1 MANISYEE
9 ILSIQRK
16 ANIVDIIRDY
26 VPLTQRG
33 KNYFG
38 ICPFHDDHNPSMSVS
53 PEKGVY
59 KCFVCGNAGNVFNF
73 VMEFEKVSFYE
84 SVKIVADKIGVS
96 IDISTSKKENTKKS
110 PLYDIYNIAYKFYQN
125 NLNTVYGKD
134 AKKYLLN
141 RKIDEDV
148 IKNFNIGLSLS
159 DSELCNALKAKG
171 FKDDDI
177 VSSGVAVQNGNN
189 IYDIYKNRIMFPLY
203 DLEGNVVG
211 FSGRIYNQKSESKYI
226 NTKETEIFK
235 KGELLYN
242 YHIAKKEARKEKNII
257 VVEGFMDVIRL
268 STIGIVNVVATMGTA
283 VTKYQLNLIQK
294 LAPNIT
300 LMFDGDKAG
309 EKATNA
315 FIELANGNDSNIK
328 VVRLEDNL
336 DPDEYI
342 LTKVKDKMIYNLSHA
357 QSVYD
362 YKLSSYKENI
372 DFNDSKEVSNY
383 INVMI
388 KEFEK
393 IDDDI
398 VREIEIKKLSE
409 STNVSYDLIKS
420 KLKDLEK
427 KVIITHK
434 PRNIKINKYEKASK
448 YILYRMINDNNMILY
463 YFNNLSYLPNDI
475 ERKLASEIVL
485 FYKKFNSFNLSDFII
500 YLEDKKELI
509 NLVVDISDLK
519 YTEDELNDNIDNYF
533 DVIKESLYNNQIVKL
548 TSELKNES
556 NSVKRMEI
564 AQKIV
569 DLKIKESNKD
579 EWDKNIWRKKRRTI
593 KERERK
599 RILNI
604 WRTSSSP
611 KRFRYGLWIFRW
623 FI

>member
-26 VPLTQRG
+26 VPLIQRG

-73 VMEFEKVSFYE
+73 VMEYEKVSFYE
-84 SVKIVADKIGVS
+84 AVKIVADKIGVS

-125 NLNTVYGKD
+125 NLNTVYGKE

-177 VSSGVAVQNGNN
+177 VSSGVASQNGNN

-268 STIGIVNVVATMGTA
+268 STIEIVNVVATMGTA

-342 LTKVKDKMIYNLSHA
+342 LTKGKDKMIYNLSHA

-420 KLKDLEK
+420 KLKEK
-427 KVIITHK
+427 EKNLIITHK
-434 PRNIKINKYEKASK
+434 PKNIKINKYEKASK

-463 YFNNLSYLPNDI
+463 YFNNLSYLPNDT

-519 YTEDELNDNIDNYF
+519 YTLDELNDNIDNYF
-533 DVIKESLYNNQIVKL
+533 DVIKESLYNNQIKKL

-556 NSVKRMEI
+556 NSVKKIEI
-564 AQKIV
+564 AQRIV
-569 DLKIKESNKD
+569 DLKMKESNKD
-579 EWDKNIWRKKRRTI
+579 E
-593 KERERK
+593 
-599 RILNI
+599 
-604 WRTSSSP
+604 
-611 KRFRYGLWIFRW
+611 
-623 FI
+623 

>member
-73 VMEFEKVSFYE
+73 VMEYEKVSFYE
-84 SVKIVADKIGVS
+84 AVKIVADKIGVS

-110 PLYDIYNIAYKFYQN
+110 PLYDIYNISYKFYQN

-342 LTKVKDKMIYNLSHA
+342 LTKGKDKMIYNLSHA

-420 KLKDLEK
+420 KLKDSEK

-519 YTEDELNDNIDNYF
+519 YTLDELNDNIDNYF

-579 EWDKNIWRKKRRTI
+579 E
-593 KERERK
+593 
-599 RILNI
+599 
-604 WRTSSSP
+604 
-611 KRFRYGLWIFRW
+611 
-623 FI
+623 

>member
-73 VMEFEKVSFYE
+73 VMEYEKVSFYE
-84 SVKIVADKIGVS
+84 AVKIVADKIGVS

-300 LMFDGDKAG
+300 LMFDGDNAG

-342 LTKVKDKMIYNLSHA
+342 LTKGKDKMIYNLSHA

-420 KLKDLEK
+420 KLKDSEK

-434 PRNIKINKYEKASK
+434 PKNIKINKYEKASK

-463 YFNNLSYLPNDI
+463 YFNNLSYLPNDT

-579 EWDKNIWRKKRRTI
+579 E
-593 KERERK
+593 
-599 RILNI
+599 
-604 WRTSSSP
+604 
-611 KRFRYGLWIFRW
+611 
-623 FI
+623 

>member
-73 VMEFEKVSFYE
+73 VMEYEKVSFYE
-84 SVKIVADKIGVS
+84 AVKIVADKIGVS

-211 FSGRIYNQKSESKYI
+211 FSGRIYNKKSESKYI

-342 LTKVKDKMIYNLSHA
+342 LIKGKDKMIYNLSHA

-420 KLKDLEK
+420 KLKDSEK

-434 PRNIKINKYEKASK
+434 PKNIKINKYEKASK

-463 YFNNLSYLPNDI
+463 YFNNLSYLPNDT

-579 EWDKNIWRKKRRTI
+579 E
-593 KERERK
+593 
-599 RILNI
+599 
-604 WRTSSSP
+604 
-611 KRFRYGLWIFRW
+611 
-623 FI
+623 

>member
-73 VMEFEKVSFYE
+73 VMEYEKVSFYE
-84 SVKIVADKIGVS
+84 AVKIVADKIGVS

-110 PLYDIYNIAYKFYQN
+110 PLYDIYNISYKFYQN

-211 FSGRIYNQKSESKYI
+211 FSGRIYNKKSESKYI

-342 LTKVKDKMIYNLSHA
+342 LTKGKDKMIYNLSHA

-420 KLKDLEK
+420 KLKDSEK

-434 PRNIKINKYEKASK
+434 PKNIKINKYEKASK

-463 YFNNLSYLPNDI
+463 YFNNLSYLPNDT

-579 EWDKNIWRKKRRTI
+579 E
-593 KERERK
+593 
-599 RILNI
+599 
-604 WRTSSSP
+604 
-611 KRFRYGLWIFRW
+611 
-623 FI
+623 

>member
-26 VPLTQRG
+26 VPVTQRG

-73 VMEFEKVSFYE
+73 VMEYEKVSFYE
-84 SVKIVADKIGVS
+84 AVKIVADKIGVS

-110 PLYDIYNIAYKFYQN
+110 PLYDIYNISYKFYQN

-342 LTKVKDKMIYNLSHA
+342 LTKGKDKMIYNLSHA

-420 KLKDLEK
+420 KLKDSEK

-434 PRNIKINKYEKASK
+434 PKNIKINKYEKASK

-463 YFNNLSYLPNDI
+463 YFNNLSYLPNDT

-579 EWDKNIWRKKRRTI
+579 E
-593 KERERK
+593 
-599 RILNI
+599 
-604 WRTSSSP
+604 
-611 KRFRYGLWIFRW
+611 
-623 FI
+623 

>member
-73 VMEFEKVSFYE
+73 VMEYEKVSFYE
-84 SVKIVADKIGVS
+84 AVKIVADKIGVS

-177 VSSGVAVQNGNN
+177 VSSGVASQNGNN

-283 VTKYQLNLIQK
+283 VTKHQLNLIQK

-342 LTKVKDKMIYNLSHA
+342 LTKGKDKMIYNLSHA

-420 KLKDLEK
+420 KLKEKEK

-434 PRNIKINKYEKASK
+434 PKNIKINKYEKASK

-463 YFNNLSYLPNDI
+463 YFNNLSYLPNDT

-509 NLVVDISDLK
+509 NLVIDISDLK

-548 TSELKNES
+548 TGELKNES
-556 NSVKRMEI
+556 NSVKKMEI

-569 DLKIKESNKD
+569 DLKMKESNKD
-579 EWDKNIWRKKRRTI
+579 E
-593 KERERK
+593 
-599 RILNI
+599 
-604 WRTSSSP
+604 
-611 KRFRYGLWIFRW
+611 
-623 FI
+623 

>member
-73 VMEFEKVSFYE
+73 VMEYEKVSFYE
-84 SVKIVADKIGVS
+84 AVKIVADKIGVS

-110 PLYDIYNIAYKFYQN
+110 PLYDIYNISYKFYQN

-342 LTKVKDKMIYNLSHA
+342 LTKGKDKMIYNLSHA

-420 KLKDLEK
+420 KLKDSEK

-463 YFNNLSYLPNDI
+463 YFNNLSYLPNDT

-579 EWDKNIWRKKRRTI
+579 E
-593 KERERK
+593 
-599 RILNI
+599 
-604 WRTSSSP
+604 
-611 KRFRYGLWIFRW
+611 
-623 FI
+623 

>member
-26 VPLTQRG
+26 VPLIQRG

-73 VMEFEKVSFYE
+73 VMEYEKVSFYE
-84 SVKIVADKIGVS
+84 AVKIVADKIGVS

-177 VSSGVAVQNGNN
+177 VSSGVASQNGNN

-342 LTKVKDKMIYNLSHA
+342 LTKGKDKMIYNLSHA

-420 KLKDLEK
+420 KLKDSEK

-434 PRNIKINKYEKASK
+434 PKNIKINKYEKASK

-463 YFNNLSYLPNDI
+463 YFNNLSYLPNDT

-509 NLVVDISDLK
+509 NLVIDISDLK

-548 TSELKNES
+548 TSELKNET
-556 NSVKRMEI
+556 NSVKKMEI

-569 DLKIKESNKD
+569 DLKMKESNKD
-579 EWDKNIWRKKRRTI
+579 E
-593 KERERK
+593 
-599 RILNI
+599 
-604 WRTSSSP
+604 
-611 KRFRYGLWIFRW
+611 
-623 FI
+623 

>member
-73 VMEFEKVSFYE
+73 VMEYEKVSFYE
-84 SVKIVADKIGVS
+84 AVKIVADKIGVS

-110 PLYDIYNIAYKFYQN
+110 PLYDIYNISYKFYQN
-125 NLNTVYGKD
+125 NLNTVYGKE

-342 LTKVKDKMIYNLSHA
+342 LTKGKDKMIYNLSHA

-420 KLKDLEK
+420 KLKDSEK

-434 PRNIKINKYEKASK
+434 PKNIKINKYEKASK

-463 YFNNLSYLPNDI
+463 YFNNLSYLPNDT

-533 DVIKESLYNNQIVKL
+533 DVIKESLYNNQIKKL

-556 NSVKRMEI
+556 NSVKKIEI
-564 AQKIV
+564 AQRIV
-569 DLKIKESNKD
+569 DLKMKESNKD
-579 EWDKNIWRKKRRTI
+579 E
-593 KERERK
+593 
-599 RILNI
+599 
-604 WRTSSSP
+604 
-611 KRFRYGLWIFRW
+611 
-623 FI
+623 

>member
-73 VMEFEKVSFYE
+73 VMEYEKVSFYE
-84 SVKIVADKIGVS
+84 AVKIVADKIGVS

-211 FSGRIYNQKSESKYI
+211 FSGRIYNKKSESKYI

-342 LTKVKDKMIYNLSHA
+342 LTKGKDKMIYNLSHA

-420 KLKDLEK
+420 KLKDSEK

-434 PRNIKINKYEKASK
+434 PKNIKINKYEKASK

-463 YFNNLSYLPNDI
+463 YFNNLSYLPNDT

-569 DLKIKESNKD
+569 ELKIKESNKD
-579 EWDKNIWRKKRRTI
+579 E
-593 KERERK
+593 
-599 RILNI
+599 
-604 WRTSSSP
+604 
-611 KRFRYGLWIFRW
+611 
-623 FI
+623 

>member
-26 VPLTQRG
+26 VPLIQRG

-73 VMEFEKVSFYE
+73 VMEYEKVSFYE
-84 SVKIVADKIGVS
+84 AVKIVADKIGVS

-125 NLNTVYGKD
+125 NLNTVYGKE

-177 VSSGVAVQNGNN
+177 VSSGVASQNGNN

-242 YHIAKKEARKEKNII
+242 YRIAKKEARKEKNII

-342 LTKVKDKMIYNLSHA
+342 LTKGKDKMIYNLSHA

-420 KLKDLEK
+420 KLKEKEK

-434 PRNIKINKYEKASK
+434 PKNIKINKYEKASK

-463 YFNNLSYLPNDI
+463 YFNNLSYLPNDT

-509 NLVVDISDLK
+509 NLVIDISDLK

-556 NSVKRMEI
+556 NSVKKMEI

-569 DLKIKESNKD
+569 DLKMKESNKD
-579 EWDKNIWRKKRRTI
+579 E
-593 KERERK
+593 
-599 RILNI
+599 
-604 WRTSSSP
+604 
-611 KRFRYGLWIFRW
+611 
-623 FI
+623 

>member
-73 VMEFEKVSFYE
+73 VMEYEKVSFYE
-84 SVKIVADKIGVS
+84 AVKIVADKIGVS

-342 LTKVKDKMIYNLSHA
+342 LTKEKDKMIYNLSHA

-420 KLKDLEK
+420 KLKDSEK

-434 PRNIKINKYEKASK
+434 PKNIKINKYEKASK

-463 YFNNLSYLPNDI
+463 YFNNLSYLPNDT

-579 EWDKNIWRKKRRTI
+579 E
-593 KERERK
+593 
-599 RILNI
+599 
-604 WRTSSSP
+604 
-611 KRFRYGLWIFRW
+611 
-623 FI
+623 

>member
-73 VMEFEKVSFYE
+73 VMEYEKVSFYE

-110 PLYDIYNIAYKFYQN
+110 PLYDIYNISYKFYQN

-177 VSSGVAVQNGNN
+177 VSSGVAIQNGNN

-342 LTKVKDKMIYNLSHA
+342 LTKGKDKMIYNLSHA

-420 KLKDLEK
+420 KLKDSEK

-579 EWDKNIWRKKRRTI
+579 E
-593 KERERK
+593 
-599 RILNI
+599 
-604 WRTSSSP
+604 
-611 KRFRYGLWIFRW
+611 
-623 FI
+623 

>member
-73 VMEFEKVSFYE
+73 VMEYEKVSFYE
-84 SVKIVADKIGVS
+84 AVKIVADKIGVS

-268 STIGIVNVVATMGTA
+268 STIGIVNVVASMGTA

-342 LTKVKDKMIYNLSHA
+342 ITKGKDKMIYNLSHA

-420 KLKDLEK
+420 KLKDSEK

-579 EWDKNIWRKKRRTI
+579 E
-593 KERERK
+593 
-599 RILNI
+599 
-604 WRTSSSP
+604 
-611 KRFRYGLWIFRW
+611 
-623 FI
+623 

>member
-73 VMEFEKVSFYE
+73 VMEYEKVSFYE
-84 SVKIVADKIGVS
+84 AVKIVADKIGVS

-283 VTKYQLNLIQK
+283 VTKHQLNLIQK

-342 LTKVKDKMIYNLSHA
+342 LTKGKDKMIYNLSHA

-420 KLKDLEK
+420 KLKEK
-427 KVIITHK
+427 EKNLIITHK
-434 PRNIKINKYEKASK
+434 PKNIKINKYEKASK

-463 YFNNLSYLPNDI
+463 YFNNLSYLPNDT

-579 EWDKNIWRKKRRTI
+579 E
-593 KERERK
+593 
-599 RILNI
+599 
-604 WRTSSSP
+604 
-611 KRFRYGLWIFRW
+611 
-623 FI
+623 

>member
-73 VMEFEKVSFYE
+73 VMEYEKVSFYE
-84 SVKIVADKIGVS
+84 AVKIVADKIGVS

-110 PLYDIYNIAYKFYQN
+110 PLYDIYNISYKFYQN
-125 NLNTVYGKD
+125 NLNTVYGKE

-342 LTKVKDKMIYNLSHA
+342 LTKGKDKMIYNLSHA

-420 KLKDLEK
+420 KLKDSEK

-434 PRNIKINKYEKASK
+434 PKNIKINKYEKASK

-463 YFNNLSYLPNDI
+463 YFNNLSYLPNDT

-533 DVIKESLYNNQIVKL
+533 DVIKESLYNNQIKKL

-579 EWDKNIWRKKRRTI
+579 E
-593 KERERK
+593 
-599 RILNI
+599 
-604 WRTSSSP
+604 
-611 KRFRYGLWIFRW
+611 
-623 FI
+623 

>member
-73 VMEFEKVSFYE
+73 VMEYEKVSFYE
-84 SVKIVADKIGVS
+84 AVKIVADKIGVS

-110 PLYDIYNIAYKFYQN
+110 PLYDIYNISYKFYQN
-125 NLNTVYGKD
+125 NLNTGYGKD

-177 VSSGVAVQNGNN
+177 VSSGVAAQNGNN

-268 STIGIVNVVATMGTA
+268 STIGIVNVVASMGTA

-342 LTKVKDKMIYNLSHA
+342 LTKGKDKMIYNLSHA

-372 DFNDSKEVSNY
+372 DFNDSKEVSSY

-420 KLKDLEK
+420 KLKDSEK

-434 PRNIKINKYEKASK
+434 PKNIKINKYEKASK

-579 EWDKNIWRKKRRTI
+579 E
-593 KERERK
+593 
-599 RILNI
+599 
-604 WRTSSSP
+604 
-611 KRFRYGLWIFRW
+611 
-623 FI
+623 

>member
-73 VMEFEKVSFYE
+73 VMEYEKVSFYE
-84 SVKIVADKIGVS
+84 AVKIVADKIGVS

-148 IKNFNIGLSLS
+148 IKKFNIGLSLS

-342 LTKVKDKMIYNLSHA
+342 LTKGKDKMIYNLSHA

-420 KLKDLEK
+420 KLKDSEK

-434 PRNIKINKYEKASK
+434 PKNIKINKYEKASK

-579 EWDKNIWRKKRRTI
+579 E
-593 KERERK
+593 
-599 RILNI
+599 
-604 WRTSSSP
+604 
-611 KRFRYGLWIFRW
+611 
-623 FI
+623 

>member
-73 VMEFEKVSFYE
+73 VMEYEKVSFYE
-84 SVKIVADKIGVS
+84 AVKIVADKIGVS

-110 PLYDIYNIAYKFYQN
+110 PLYDIYNISYKFYQN
-125 NLNTVYGKD
+125 NLNTVYGKE

-342 LTKVKDKMIYNLSHA
+342 LTKGKDKMIYNLSHV
-357 QSVYD
+357 QTVYD

-420 KLKDLEK
+420 KLKDSEK

-434 PRNIKINKYEKASK
+434 PKNIKINKYEKASK

-463 YFNNLSYLPNDI
+463 YFNNLSYLPNDT

-579 EWDKNIWRKKRRTI
+579 E
-593 KERERK
+593 
-599 RILNI
+599 
-604 WRTSSSP
+604 
-611 KRFRYGLWIFRW
+611 
-623 FI
+623 

>member
-73 VMEFEKVSFYE
+73 VMEYEKVSFYE
-84 SVKIVADKIGVS
+84 AVKIVADKIGVS

-110 PLYDIYNIAYKFYQN
+110 PLYDVYNIAYKFYQN

-171 FKDDDI
+171 FKDDGI

-342 LTKVKDKMIYNLSHA
+342 LTKGKDKMIYNLSHA
-357 QSVYD
+357 QTVYD

-420 KLKDLEK
+420 KLKDSEK

-434 PRNIKINKYEKASK
+434 PKNIKINKYEKASK

-463 YFNNLSYLPNDI
+463 YFNNLSYLPNDT

-579 EWDKNIWRKKRRTI
+579 E
-593 KERERK
+593 
-599 RILNI
+599 
-604 WRTSSSP
+604 
-611 KRFRYGLWIFRW
+611 
-623 FI
+623 

>member
-73 VMEFEKVSFYE
+73 VMEYEKVSFYE
-84 SVKIVADKIGVS
+84 AVKIVADKIGVS

-177 VSSGVAVQNGNN
+177 VSSGVASQNGNN

-342 LTKVKDKMIYNLSHA
+342 LTKGKDKMIYNLSHA

-420 KLKDLEK
+420 KLKEKEK

-434 PRNIKINKYEKASK
+434 PKNIKINKYEKASK

-463 YFNNLSYLPNDI
+463 YFNNLSYLPNDT

-509 NLVVDISDLK
+509 NLVIDISDLK

-556 NSVKRMEI
+556 NSVKKMEI

-569 DLKIKESNKD
+569 DLKMKESNKD
-579 EWDKNIWRKKRRTI
+579 E
-593 KERERK
+593 
-599 RILNI
+599 
-604 WRTSSSP
+604 
-611 KRFRYGLWIFRW
+611 
-623 FI
+623 

>member
-73 VMEFEKVSFYE
+73 VMEYEKVSFYE
-84 SVKIVADKIGVS
+84 AVKIVADKIGVS

-110 PLYDIYNIAYKFYQN
+110 PLYDIYNISYKFYQN
-125 NLNTVYGKD
+125 NLNTVYGKE

-177 VSSGVAVQNGNN
+177 VSSGVVVQNGNN

-342 LTKVKDKMIYNLSHA
+342 LTKGKDKMIYNLSHA

-420 KLKDLEK
+420 KLKEKEK

-434 PRNIKINKYEKASK
+434 PKNIKINKYEKASK

-463 YFNNLSYLPNDI
+463 YFNNLSYLPNDT

-509 NLVVDISDLK
+509 NLVIDISDLK

-548 TSELKNES
+548 TGELKNES
-556 NSVKRMEI
+556 NSVKKMEI

-569 DLKIKESNKD
+569 DLKMKESNKD
-579 EWDKNIWRKKRRTI
+579 E
-593 KERERK
+593 
-599 RILNI
+599 
-604 WRTSSSP
+604 
-611 KRFRYGLWIFRW
+611 
-623 FI
+623 

>member
-26 VPLTQRG
+26 VPLIQRG

-73 VMEFEKVSFYE
+73 VMEYEKVSFYE
-84 SVKIVADKIGVS
+84 AVKIVADKIGVS

-110 PLYDIYNIAYKFYQN
+110 PLYDIYNISYKFYQN

-342 LTKVKDKMIYNLSHA
+342 LTKGKDKMIYNLSHA

-420 KLKDLEK
+420 KLKDSEK

-579 EWDKNIWRKKRRTI
+579 E
-593 KERERK
+593 
-599 RILNI
+599 
-604 WRTSSSP
+604 
-611 KRFRYGLWIFRW
+611 
-623 FI
+623 

>member
-73 VMEFEKVSFYE
+73 VMEYEKVSFYE
-84 SVKIVADKIGVS
+84 AVKIVADKIGVS

-342 LTKVKDKMIYNLSHA
+342 LTKGKDKMIYNLSHA

-420 KLKDLEK
+420 KLKDSEK

-434 PRNIKINKYEKASK
+434 PKNIKINKYEKASK

-463 YFNNLSYLPNDI
+463 YFNNLSYLPNDT

-500 YLEDKKELI
+500 YLKDKKELI

-579 EWDKNIWRKKRRTI
+579 E
-593 KERERK
+593 
-599 RILNI
+599 
-604 WRTSSSP
+604 
-611 KRFRYGLWIFRW
+611 
-623 FI
+623 

>member
-73 VMEFEKVSFYE
+73 VMEYEKVSFYE
-84 SVKIVADKIGVS
+84 AVKIVADKIGVS

-177 VSSGVAVQNGNN
+177 VSSGVAVQNGNS

-294 LAPNIT
+294 LASNIT

-342 LTKVKDKMIYNLSHA
+342 LTKGKDKMIYNLSHA

-420 KLKDLEK
+420 KLKDSEK

-434 PRNIKINKYEKASK
+434 PKNIKINKYEKASK

-463 YFNNLSYLPNDI
+463 YFNNLSYLPNDT

-533 DVIKESLYNNQIVKL
+533 DVIKESLYNNQIKKL

-556 NSVKRMEI
+556 NSVKKIEI
-564 AQKIV
+564 AQRIV
-569 DLKIKESNKD
+569 DLKMKESNKD
-579 EWDKNIWRKKRRTI
+579 E
-593 KERERK
+593 
-599 RILNI
+599 
-604 WRTSSSP
+604 
-611 KRFRYGLWIFRW
+611 
-623 FI
+623 

>member
-73 VMEFEKVSFYE
+73 VMEYEKVSFYE
-84 SVKIVADKIGVS
+84 AVKIVADKIGVS

-110 PLYDIYNIAYKFYQN
+110 PLYDIYNISYKFYQN

-177 VSSGVAVQNGNN
+177 VSSGVAIQNGNN

-242 YHIAKKEARKEKNII
+242 YHIAKKGARKEKNII

-283 VTKYQLNLIQK
+283 VTKHQLNLIQK

-342 LTKVKDKMIYNLSHA
+342 LTKGKDKMIYNLSHA

-420 KLKDLEK
+420 KLKDSEK

-434 PRNIKINKYEKASK
+434 PKNIKINKYEKASK

-463 YFNNLSYLPNDI
+463 YFNNLSYLPNDT

-579 EWDKNIWRKKRRTI
+579 E
-593 KERERK
+593 
-599 RILNI
+599 
-604 WRTSSSP
+604 
-611 KRFRYGLWIFRW
+611 
-623 FI
+623 

>member
-73 VMEFEKVSFYE
+73 VMEYEKVSFYE
-84 SVKIVADKIGVS
+84 AVKIVADKIGVS

-268 STIGIVNVVATMGTA
+268 STIGIINVVATMGTA

-342 LTKVKDKMIYNLSHA
+342 LTKGKDKMIYNLSHA

-420 KLKDLEK
+420 KLKDSEK

-434 PRNIKINKYEKASK
+434 PKNIKINKYEKASK

-579 EWDKNIWRKKRRTI
+579 E
-593 KERERK
+593 
-599 RILNI
+599 
-604 WRTSSSP
+604 
-611 KRFRYGLWIFRW
+611 
-623 FI
+623 

>member
-26 VPLTQRG
+26 VPLIQRG

-73 VMEFEKVSFYE
+73 VMEYEKVSFYE
-84 SVKIVADKIGVS
+84 AVKIVADKIGVS

-125 NLNTVYGKD
+125 NLNTVYGKE

-177 VSSGVAVQNGNN
+177 VSSGVASQNGNN

-342 LTKVKDKMIYNLSHA
+342 LTKGKDKMIYNLSHA

-420 KLKDLEK
+420 KLKEKEK

-434 PRNIKINKYEKASK
+434 PKNIKINKYEKASK

-463 YFNNLSYLPNDI
+463 YFNNLSYLPNDT

-509 NLVVDISDLK
+509 NLVIDISDLK

-548 TSELKNES
+548 TGELKNES
-556 NSVKRMEI
+556 NSVKKMEI

-569 DLKIKESNKD
+569 DLKMKESNKD
-579 EWDKNIWRKKRRTI
+579 E
-593 KERERK
+593 
-599 RILNI
+599 
-604 WRTSSSP
+604 
-611 KRFRYGLWIFRW
+611 
-623 FI
+623 

>member
-26 VPLTQRG
+26 VPLIQRG

-73 VMEFEKVSFYE
+73 VMEYEKVSFYE
-84 SVKIVADKIGVS
+84 AVKIVADKIGVS

-110 PLYDIYNIAYKFYQN
+110 PLYDIYNISYKFYQN
-125 NLNTVYGKD
+125 NLNTVYGKE

-342 LTKVKDKMIYNLSHA
+342 LTKGKDKMIYNLSHA

-420 KLKDLEK
+420 KLKDSEK

-579 EWDKNIWRKKRRTI
+579 E
-593 KERERK
+593 
-599 RILNI
+599 
-604 WRTSSSP
+604 
-611 KRFRYGLWIFRW
+611 
-623 FI
+623 

>member
-73 VMEFEKVSFYE
+73 VMEYEKVSFYE
-84 SVKIVADKIGVS
+84 AVKIVADKIGVS

-315 FIELANGNDSNIK
+315 FIELVNGNDSNIK

-342 LTKVKDKMIYNLSHA
+342 LTKGKDKMIYNLSHA

-420 KLKDLEK
+420 KLKDSEK

-434 PRNIKINKYEKASK
+434 PKNIKINKYEKASK

-463 YFNNLSYLPNDI
+463 YFNNLSYLPNDT

-579 EWDKNIWRKKRRTI
+579 E
-593 KERERK
+593 
-599 RILNI
+599 
-604 WRTSSSP
+604 
-611 KRFRYGLWIFRW
+611 
-623 FI
+623 

>member
-26 VPLTQRG
+26 VPLIQRG

-73 VMEFEKVSFYE
+73 VMEYEKVSFYE
-84 SVKIVADKIGVS
+84 AVKIVADKIGVS

-110 PLYDIYNIAYKFYQN
+110 PLYDVYNIAYKFYQN

-342 LTKVKDKMIYNLSHA
+342 LTKGKDKMIYNLSHA

-420 KLKDLEK
+420 KLKDSEK

-434 PRNIKINKYEKASK
+434 PKNIKINKYEKASK

-463 YFNNLSYLPNDI
+463 YFNNLSYLPNDT

-579 EWDKNIWRKKRRTI
+579 E
-593 KERERK
+593 
-599 RILNI
+599 
-604 WRTSSSP
+604 
-611 KRFRYGLWIFRW
+611 
-623 FI
+623 

>member
-73 VMEFEKVSFYE
+73 VMEYEKVSFYE
-84 SVKIVADKIGVS
+84 AVKIVADKIGVS

-342 LTKVKDKMIYNLSHA
+342 LTKGKDKMIYNLSHA

-383 INVMI
+383 ISVMI

-420 KLKDLEK
+420 KLKDSEK

-434 PRNIKINKYEKASK
+434 PKNIKINKYEKASK

-463 YFNNLSYLPNDI
+463 YFNNLSYLPNDT

-579 EWDKNIWRKKRRTI
+579 E
-593 KERERK
+593 
-599 RILNI
+599 
-604 WRTSSSP
+604 
-611 KRFRYGLWIFRW
+611 
-623 FI
+623 

>member
-73 VMEFEKVSFYE
+73 VMEYEKVSFYE
-84 SVKIVADKIGVS
+84 AVKIVADKIGVS

-110 PLYDIYNIAYKFYQN
+110 PLYDIYNISYKFYQN

-177 VSSGVAVQNGNN
+177 VSSGVASQNGNN

-342 LTKVKDKMIYNLSHA
+342 LTKGKDKMIYNLSHA

-420 KLKDLEK
+420 KLKDSEK

-509 NLVVDISDLK
+509 NLVIDISDLK

-579 EWDKNIWRKKRRTI
+579 E
-593 KERERK
+593 
-599 RILNI
+599 
-604 WRTSSSP
+604 
-611 KRFRYGLWIFRW
+611 
-623 FI
+623 

>member
-73 VMEFEKVSFYE
+73 VMEYEKVSFYE
-84 SVKIVADKIGVS
+84 AVKIVADKIGVS

-342 LTKVKDKMIYNLSHA
+342 LTKGKDKMIYNLSHA
-357 QSVYD
+357 QTVYD

-420 KLKDLEK
+420 KLKDSEK

-434 PRNIKINKYEKASK
+434 PKNIKINKYEKASK

-579 EWDKNIWRKKRRTI
+579 E
-593 KERERK
+593 
-599 RILNI
+599 
-604 WRTSSSP
+604 
-611 KRFRYGLWIFRW
+611 
-623 FI
+623 

>member
-73 VMEFEKVSFYE
+73 VMEYEKVSFYE
-84 SVKIVADKIGVS
+84 AVKIVADKIGVS

-235 KGELLYN
+235 KGELLYS

-342 LTKVKDKMIYNLSHA
+342 LTKGKDKMIYNLSHA

-420 KLKDLEK
+420 KLKDSEK

-434 PRNIKINKYEKASK
+434 PKNIKINKYEKASK

-463 YFNNLSYLPNDI
+463 YFNNLSYLPNDT

-579 EWDKNIWRKKRRTI
+579 E
-593 KERERK
+593 
-599 RILNI
+599 
-604 WRTSSSP
+604 
-611 KRFRYGLWIFRW
+611 
-623 FI
+623 